1 MILDSMFFSFDDQ
14 FYKQKFEFSM
24 RLSLSLVATDLV
36 MQYARVGDSIVEY
49 KFQDTTFIIR
59 RWYPSMHLNWNN
71 NILDIFNAYHTR
83 LVHLEVGD
91 ENKFFRFF

>member
-1 MILDSMFFSFDDQ
+1 MKLQQLQHSKKEFLEAIRMILDSMFFSFDDQ

-24 RLSLSLVATDLV
+24 RFSLSLVATDLV

-59 RWYPSMHLNWNN
+59 R
-71 NILDIFNAYHTR
+71 
-83 LVHLEVGD
+83 
-91 ENKFFRFF
+91 